1 LSAAVAVAACSG
13 SSSSGSFPG
22 SGGDGGGGA
31 DGTTSGDDAAGGGPG
46 QEAGG
51 SGDGAQAAQDSGGS
65 TDGSAG
71 MDAGGGGDGAV
82 SSSDAGDAGR
92 DAQGAPCPNIH
103 GVYSITAVEVQGCGS
118 SFNMSAPQ
126 CIRQTSCGIV
136 FASSVPDGGMTAING
151 DATLQV
157 NGTFSGAALS
167 EGTLNRTGCT
177 GTWDGTSS
185 LTVDCGGT
193 SSSQACV
200 LVLQRTGN
208 SCP

>member
-1 LSAAVAVAACSG
+1 MAPRAG
-13 SSSSGSFPG
+13 
-22 SGGDGGGGA
+22 
-31 DGTTSGDDAAGGGPG
+31 DAAGGGPG

-51 SGDGAQAAQDSGGS
+51 GGDGAQPAQDSGGS

-71 MDAGGGGDGAV
+71 MDASGGGDGAV
-82 SSSDAGDAGR
+82 STADAGDAGR
-92 DAQGAPCPNIH
+92 DAQGAPCPNLH
-103 GVYSITAVEVQGCGS
+103 GTYSITPIEGQGCGS

-136 FASSVPDGGMTAING
+136 FASSAPDGGMSAING
-151 DATLQV
+151 DATLLD

-177 GTWDGTSS
+177 GTWNVGTST

-200 LVLQRTGN
+200 LALQRTGN